1 MRVGRLRVGRLSAG
15 RAAGFRRAVG
25 AAARRHAVFA
35 GIAVAG
41 ALLRVLVTVA
51 YPPAIMYLG
60 DSAAYLDQA
69 WAGLWPG
76 DWRPSGYPMFLLL
89 IDGHAHLTRL
99 VIVQHLLTFLA
110 GAALY
115 AVALRTVRT
124 AWIAAC
130 AAAPALLSPWALDLG
145 QFVLADS
152 LFGTLVA
159 GGVILLARPGRP
171 AVRACAAAG
180 LLLGASVTIRTVG
193 YGPLAVGAV
202 ALVVVT
208 VRTRARRVGA
218 DVAADGGGR
227 AVGGAARAG
236 TGGGLARLIAFA
248 LAAAVPIVGYSAWSM
263 ANGAAF
269 SVSAHSGFFLYGRV
283 APFADCDVLSGPELR
298 TLCDPRPVA
307 RRPQPDMYLWPD
319 DSPLRQGNDG
329 IPAGR
334 EELAGRFAAEVIR
347 AQPAMVATT
356 TAAYLIGYFSP
367 VQHENARTSRAA
379 TWELP
384 TELANVLPVQNP
396 HAADGHYVLTEIS
409 RPLAGK
415 LAAYSRLGYLPMPLV
430 GAGLLAGAAAAAAG
444 IRRGRAGRV
453 PVGPGMAGPA
463 PTGSGPTGAGLAGAD
478 VAGPALTEAAV
489 AGSGSAGPGRMFWLA
504 SGAGMSVLV
513 LAALTAG
520 FDYRYLGS
528 VIGLLG
534 AAAVL
539 GWTAL
544 TRALMPLLR
553 PSPSPSSSS
562 SSPSVSVSVSTEAT
576 VEATVPTE
584 ASRAGSG

>member
-1 MRVGRLRVGRLSAG
+1 MPPPGDRTAAVRSLAG
-15 RAAGFRRAVG
+15 RVAGFRQG
-25 AAARRHAVFA
+25 ASFRRTLGARARRHAVFVA
-35 GIAVAG
+35 IAAAG
-41 ALLRVLVTVA
+41 ALLRVLVIVA

-69 WAGLWPG
+69 WNGPWPG

-115 AVALRTVRT
+115 AVALHTVRT

-130 AAAPALLSPWALDLG
+130 VAAPVLLSPWVLDLG

-159 GGVILLARPGRP
+159 GGVVLLARPGRP

-180 LLLGASVTIRTVG
+180 LLLGTAVTIRTVG

-202 ALVVVT
+202 ALLAMT
-208 VRTRARRVGA
+208 ARTRGHHTDTGDRVGR
-218 DVAADGGGR
+218 G
-227 AVGGAARAG
+227 
-236 TGGGLARLIAFA
+236 GGGLARLVAFV
-248 LAAAVPIVGYSAWSM
+248 LAAAVPIIGYSAWSV
-263 ANGAAF
+263 ANGGTF
-269 SVSAHSGFFLYGRV
+269 SVSAHSGFFLYGRM
-283 APFADCDVLSGPELR
+283 APFADCGVLSGPELR

-307 RRPQPDMYLWPD
+307 RRTQPDMYLWPD
-319 DSPLRQGNDG
+319 DSPLRQGNDS

-347 AQPAMVATT
+347 AQPVMVATT

-384 TELANVLPVQNP
+384 TELANVLPAQNP

-415 LAAYSRLGYLPMPLV
+415 LTAYSRLGYLSMPLV
-430 GAGLLAGAAAAAAG
+430 GAGLLAGAVAASAG
-444 IRRGRAGRV
+444 VRRGRTRPG
-453 PVGPGMAGPA
+453 PV
-463 PTGSGPTGAGLAGAD
+463 GSGPVGNGSAGGGLAG
-478 VAGPALTEAAV
+478 L
-489 AGSGSAGPGRMFWLA
+489 GRMFWLA
-504 SGAGMSVLV
+504 SGAGLSVLV

-544 TRALMPLLR
+544 ARALMPLLR
-553 PSPSPSSSS
+553 LSSSAL
-562 SSPSVSVSVSTEAT
+562 PSVPGSGSA
-576 VEATVPTE
+576 EATVPTE